1 MELKVNVR
9 RLFSGLVDVVPALPR
24 AVSVH
29 ASGAETSATARTP
42 AAT

>member
-1 MELKVNVR
+1 MELKINVR

-29 ASGAETSATARTP
+29 ASR
-42 AAT
+42 AAGERGDRPPTDA